1 MGHTVPP
8 FTWQFKKEE
17 AYFSKFIRA
26 LLLADDK
33 KRFRQMWRKAEFHM
47 PAAEKAS
54 HPLPV
59 ATILMMINLEQEKS
73 IYQLEQR
80 VQTQAQKISELEK
93 RQAQDQARLLYLN
106 KRLEIA
112 ENQIDN
118 RLEAF
123 RQEMLAIKFVEY
135 DFNP

>member
-17 AYFSKFIRA
+17 GYFSKFLRA

-33 KRFRQMWRKAEFHM
+33 KRFREMWRKAEFHM

-54 HPLPV
+54 HPLPA
-59 ATILMMINLEQEKS
+59 ATILMMINLEQEKA
-73 IYQLEQR
+73 IYQMAQR
-80 VQTQAQKISELEK
+80 LQTQAQKISELEK

-106 KRLEIA
+106 KRLESA
-112 ENQIDN
+112 ENEIES
-118 RLEAF
+118 RLAAF

-135 DFNP
+135 DYNP

>member
-26 LLLADDK
+26 LLLAEDK
-33 KRFRQMWRKAEFHM
+33 KRFKELWHKAEFHM

-59 ATILMMINLEQEKS
+59 ATILMMMNLEQEKA
-73 IYQLEQR
+73 IYQLER
-80 VQTQAQKISELEK
+80 RLQTQAEKVAALEK
-93 RQAQDQARLLYLN
+93 TQAQNEARILYLS
-106 KRLEIA
+106 KRLESTEA
-112 ENQIDN
+112 GFEN
-118 RLEAF
+118 RLAAF

-135 DFNP
+135 DYSP